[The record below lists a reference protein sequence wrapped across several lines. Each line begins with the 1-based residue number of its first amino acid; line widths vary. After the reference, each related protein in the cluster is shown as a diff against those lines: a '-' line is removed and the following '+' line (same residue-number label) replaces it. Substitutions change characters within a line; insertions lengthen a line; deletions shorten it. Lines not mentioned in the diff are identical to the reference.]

1 MPKSKVKRCVRPQ
14 CMEIYP
20 ESEKNKYCMCGA
32 LLQLVEIEVTPKTN
46 KPKKNSDT
54 KSVKS
59 RSDDKNKDRQVKGN
73 GEKKKERPT
82 PKPEKDESSE
92 ESNEILNVITETK
105 LSNPDND
112 VSQNN
117 ASLYLLLDDDEV
129 KFEISDMV
137 KIGRSTEEIKVDV
150 DLAAY
155 AGKDVSRE
163 HAVIK
168 KEQDGYYITNV
179 SKNHSVRIIDQN
191 DNETAL
197 EYGKKVRLRSE
208 DGILLSKKV
217 LLQFVE
223 ED

>member
-1 MPKSKVKRCVRPQ
+1 MPKSKVKRCIRPQ

-20 ESEKNKYCMCGA
+20 ESEKNRYCACGA
-32 LLQLVEIEVTPKTN
+32 LLQLVEIEINTKTN

-54 KSVKS
+54 KSGRS
-59 RSDDKNKDRQVKGN
+59 RSDEKKKDRQVKGD
-73 GEKKKERPT
+73 EKKKVRMIPQPIANERA
-82 PKPEKDESSE
+82 EK
-92 ESNEILNVITETK
+92 SNEELNGSPDSK
-105 LSNPDND
+105 LSSPDND

-117 ASLYLLLDDDEV
+117 ACLYLLLDDDEV
-129 KFEISDMV
+129 RYEVSDMV
-137 KIGRSTEEIKVDV
+137 RIGRSTEEIKVDV
-150 DLAAY
+150 DLTVY

-168 KEQDGYYITNV
+168 KEQDGYYITNI
-179 SKNHSVRIIDQN
+179 SKNHSVRIIDNN

-208 DGILLSKKV
+208 DGILLSKKI